1 MRQLLLF
8 FFLMSISMLSAAQD
22 TSYKADYLFPIEP
35 GKQNYFAGSMGELRT
50 THFHG
55 GLDIKTRGVEGLPIY
70 AAEDGYIIRMRVY
83 PYGYGRGL
91 YMMHPN
97 GQWTVYGHL
106 QRFAPE
112 LEEYIVKKQYEKES
126 FEINLENLPS
136 NLFVIKKG
144 DIIGYSGNTGSSAG
158 PHLHF
163 EIRDQEERPLNPVDF
178 GFNEVM
184 DNIPPTV
191 RGIRLRPLE
200 IYSRVEGEFSPAL
213 KSVTGKSGYY
223 QVPSSFN
230 ALGKVGVEID
240 TYDRADGTYNKYG
253 INKIQVYEND
263 KMIYEHIINRIPFD
277 ESANINTFTDYKA
290 FLDTKRRYQRLYKF
304 DSNHLPIYPD
314 STLTGFIEVDPN
326 ERKNIRIELW
336 DSFDNHTV
344 TKFTIKG
351 QNPIPRASKKF
362 DSISIE
368 ENILKVA
375 IPAEKGKPLRLH
387 FPLWNQSVQPAY
399 HKGNV
404 NYYLWDLRD
413 GLPFMCS
420 VDSTKVDTHL
430 KYQVP
435 HNSSLKYFGKNVNM
449 EFKER
454 SLFDTLYLTI
464 QEESNLLKINEYYT
478 PLHASVNVQ
487 YEVND
492 SSLVSKNNFVFR
504 IDQKGKAH
512 FVGGKWNDNTI
523 SFRTSKLGRFTI
535 SPETTPPKIIPLK
548 QWKSNQLRF
557 KIEDEESG
565 IATYKATLNGKFIL
579 LEYDAKKDYIQTR
592 LLNEKQPLKGKFKM
606 IVTDRA
612 GNTSVFSKT
621 Y

>member
-1 MRQLLLF
+1 MRQLQLF
-8 FFLMSISMLSAAQD
+8 FSLMSISLLSVAQE
-22 TSYKADYLFPIEP
+22 TSYTPDYLFPIEP

-70 AAEDGYIIRMRVY
+70 AAEDGYIIRMRVS
-83 PYGYGRGL
+83 PFGYGRGL

-106 QRFAPE
+106 QRFAPK

-126 FEINLENLPS
+126 FEIDLENLPS

-144 DIIGYSGNTGSSAG
+144 DIIGYSGNSGSSAG

-178 GFNEVM
+178 GFSEVM

-191 RGIRLRPLE
+191 RSVRLRPLE
-200 IYSRVEGEFSPAL
+200 IYSRVEGEFAPIL
-213 KSVTGKSGYY
+213 KSVSGKSGYY
-223 QVPSSFN
+223 QASTFN

-253 INKIQVYEND
+253 INKIQVFEND
-263 KMIYEHIINRIPFD
+263 QLIYEHIINRIPFD
-277 ESANINTFTDYKA
+277 KSANINTFTDYKA

-314 STLTGFIEVDPN
+314 NSLTGFIEVNPN
-326 ERKNIRIELW
+326 ESKNIRIELW

-351 QNPIPRASKKF
+351 HIPTPKFSKQF
-362 DSISIE
+362 DSLSIE
-368 ENILKVA
+368 ENIMKVA
-375 IPAEKGKPLRLH
+375 IPAEKGKSLQLH
-387 FPLWNQSVQPAY
+387 FPLWNQKIQPAY

-420 VDSTKVDTHL
+420 IDSTQLDTHL
-430 KYQVP
+430 EYQVP
-435 HNSSLKYFGKNVNM
+435 HHSSLKYYGKNVNI
-449 EFKER
+449 EFREH

-464 QEESNLLKINEYYT
+464 EEDQNLLKINDYYT
-478 PLHASVNVQ
+478 PLHASALVH

-492 SSLVSKNNFVFR
+492 SSLIDDKNFVFR
-504 IDQKGKAH
+504 IDQKGKKH
-512 FVGGKWNDNTI
+512 FVGGRWNDNVI
-523 SFRTSKLGRFTI
+523 SFRTSKLGKFTI
-535 SPETTPPKIIPLK
+535 LPENTPPKIILLK
-548 QWKSNQLRF
+548 KWKSNQLRF
-557 KIEDEESG
+557 KIEDEDAG
-565 IATYKATLNGKFIL
+565 ISSYKATLNGQFIL

-592 LLNEKQPLKGKFKM
+592 LLNDKQPLKGKFKM
-606 IVTDRA
+606 IITDRA
-612 GNTSVFSKT
+612 GNTSVFEKT